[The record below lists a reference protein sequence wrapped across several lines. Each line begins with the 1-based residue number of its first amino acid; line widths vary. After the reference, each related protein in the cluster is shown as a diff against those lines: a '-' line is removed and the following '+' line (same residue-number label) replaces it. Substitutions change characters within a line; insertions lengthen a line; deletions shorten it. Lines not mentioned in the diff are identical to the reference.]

1 MSRTPVIAA
10 NWKMHKT
17 RDESRRTGR
26 ELRRL
31 VDDVADVEV
40 VVCPPFTSLAAL
52 GEELE
57 GSPIG
62 LGGQDAHWEDQGAF
76 TGQISVP
83 MLEDCGCRYVILGHS
98 EMREFQADSDRRVNR
113 KLKRVLES
121 RLVPIVCVGEKLEQR
136 EAGRAREVVL
146 GQLERAVQDLP
157 ASRLQKLILAYEP
170 VWAIGTG
177 RTATPDTAQEMHSLI
192 RGWLGTRFSSDLPG
206 KVRILYGG
214 SVKPSNVA
222 ELMAQPDIDG
232 ALVGGASLEAS
243 TFAKLVRFG
252 EAD

>member
-1 MSRTPVIAA
+1 MSRKPLIAA

-17 RDESRRTGR
+17 LAESRRTGR
-26 ELRRL
+26 ELRQL

-57 GSPIG
+57 GSRIG
-62 LGGQDAHWEDQGAF
+62 LGGQDAHWEENGAY
-76 TGQISVP
+76 TAQISVG
-83 MLEDCGCRYVILGHS
+83 MLQDCGCRYVILGHS
-98 EMREFQADSDRRVNR
+98 EMREYQAETDRRVNR

-121 RLVPIVCVGEKLEQR
+121 ELAPIVCVGEKLAER
-136 EAGRAREVVL
+136 EAGRARDVVL
-146 GQLERAVQDLP
+146 GQLEKAVEGLAEP
-157 ASRLQKLILAYEP
+157 RLGRLIIAYEP

-192 RGWLGTRFSSDLPG
+192 RGWLGKRFSSELPG
-206 KVRILYGG
+206 KTRILYGG

-243 TFAKLVRFG
+243 TFAKLVRFR
-252 EAD
+252 EA